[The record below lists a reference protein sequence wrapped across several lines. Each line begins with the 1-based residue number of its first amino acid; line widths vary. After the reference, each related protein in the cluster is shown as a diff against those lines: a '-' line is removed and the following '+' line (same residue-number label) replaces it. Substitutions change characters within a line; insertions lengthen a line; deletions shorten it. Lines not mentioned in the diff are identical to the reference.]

1 MKSESPADGAKDG
14 FMFMEYTFFFS
25 INLVSIWKITYF
37 KAFTTTQHYHDHTNA
52 RQHILFERPKW
63 H

>member
-37 KAFTTTQHYHDHTNA
+37 KAFTTT
-52 RQHILFERPKW
+52 
-63 H
+63 